1 MNSTDSKALHQY
13 IEEAA
18 AAVKSASERRAH
30 LRRRTKKGD
39 GFRRASL
46 ESEVAKLEA
55 AMVPI
60 RSAIGRLAYRPVP
73 EKVETQLRQTS
84 KQLQAERQK
93 LLKMLGRV
101 PWN

>member
-1 MNSTDSKALHQY
+1 
-13 IEEAA
+13 
-18 AAVKSASERRAH
+18 
-30 LRRRTKKGD
+30 
-39 GFRRASL
+39 
-46 ESEVAKLEA
+46 
-55 AMVPI
+55 MVPI